1 MGPRPGDRRI
11 RPEWWALILVVL
23 TVVFVVVTSAI
34 FAGSFRSS
42 VPVTLKSE
50 RSGLIMETNAKVKM
64 RGVEVGRV
72 GHVGASD
79 GSAELQLELDPAQIQ
94 HIPANVEAQIN
105 ATTAFGAKFV
115 DLVYP
120 ENPSSE
126 HLTAGAVV
134 RSSNVSTEV
143 NTVFENVVD
152 LVDMID
158 PAKLNAVLS
167 AVADAV
173 RGQGERMGQ
182 ATTDL
187 NEVLTAL
194 NDRSDLIREDW
205 RSFKNFTDTYAAAAQ
220 DILVVLDAAGT
231 TSRTIADHS
240 SSLDNLLLNIVGF
253 GDSGIDVLAASKD
266 DLVAAADVLEP
277 TTNLLLEY
285 SPTYTCFL
293 QGAHFNLENEG
304 YDVFGGT
311 DGRTLHFDVALL
323 LGNDPYRYPD
333 HLPLVAA
340 QGGPGGAPGC
350 GSLPDVAKNFPV
362 RQLITNTGWGRG
374 LDVRP
379 NPGIGFP
386 CYANW
391 LPSTRAVPERPSVRN
406 CLSGPA
412 IGPVPYP
419 GAPPY
424 GAAMYGPGGIPLWP
438 GLPPGPPVPGP
449 AQPHMNGQ
457 TPP

>member
-1 MGPRPGDRRI
+1 MEPRPGDRRI

-220 DILVVLDAAGT
+220 DILVVLDAAPSRIIPVRWT
-231 TSRTIADHS
+231 TCCSTSSVSVTPESMCSPRAKTTSWLLLTCSNPPRICCWSTAPPTPASCRARISTSRTEVTTCSGEPTAAHSISMSRCCSATTPTATRITCPSSQHRADPAG
-240 SSLDNLLLNIVGF
+240 LQ
-253 GDSGIDVLAASKD
+253 
-266 DLVAAADVLEP
+266 VAAPCP
-277 TTNLLLEY
+277 TWR
-285 SPTYTCFL
+285 
-293 QGAHFNLENEG
+293 
-304 YDVFGGT
+304 
-311 DGRTLHFDVALL
+311 RTF
-323 LGNDPYRYPD
+323 R
-333 HLPLVAA
+333 
-340 QGGPGGAPGC
+340 C
-350 GSLPDVAKNFPV
+350 
-362 RQLITNTGWGRG
+362 
-374 LDVRP
+374 
-379 NPGIGFP
+379 
-386 CYANW
+386 AN
-391 LPSTRAVPERPSVRN
+391 
-406 CLSGPA
+406 
-412 IGPVPYP
+412 
-419 GAPPY
+419 
-424 GAAMYGPGGIPLWP
+424 
-438 GLPPGPPVPGP
+438 
-449 AQPHMNGQ
+449 
-457 TPP
+457 